1 MADIEDKDNLVETV
15 DEDGNVITFR
25 LFDIIEFEN
34 KEYALLL
41 PADSDDDEEDS
52 EIVIMKLI
60 KEDEEYSFETIDSD
74 EEFDRVSEKKHP
86 CLVAYEE
93 LSEEE

>member
-74 EEFDRVSEKKHP
+74 EEFDRVSTY
-86 CLVAYEE
+86 LEE

>member
-15 DEDGNVITFR
+15 DEDGNIINFR

-41 PADSDDDEEDS
+41 PAEGDEEED
-52 EIVIMKLI
+52 EIVIMRLV
-60 KEDEEYSFETIDSD
+60 KEDEDYSFETIDDD
-74 EEFDRVSEKKHP
+74 EEFDKVS
-86 CLVAYEE
+86 AYLEE
-93 LSEEE
+93 LGEEE

>member
-41 PADSDDDEEDS
+41 PADSEEEEEEDS

-74 EEFDRVSEKKHP
+74 EEFDRVSTY
-86 CLVAYEE
+86 LEE